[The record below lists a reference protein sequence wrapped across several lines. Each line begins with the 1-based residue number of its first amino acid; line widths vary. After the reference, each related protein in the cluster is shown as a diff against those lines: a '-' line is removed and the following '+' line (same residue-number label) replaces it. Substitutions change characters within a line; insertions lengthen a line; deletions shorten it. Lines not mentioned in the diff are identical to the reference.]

1 VCVKVWV
8 VPPDQLVTLGSQR
21 PGAERVGF
29 EPTVRFSTSETF
41 VLARVVRARCSIL
54 RHLFI
59 VLVEH
64 LIQRLGL
71 GHLFDGLSDSGVL
84 AGILVSRSSGGS
96 SSRISRQQTLN
107 T

>member
-1 VCVKVWV
+1 
-8 VPPDQLVTLGSQR
+8 
-21 PGAERVGF
+21 
-29 EPTVRFSTSETF
+29 
-41 VLARVVRARCSIL
+41 
-54 RHLFI
+54 
-59 VLVEH
+59 LVEH